1 MYDVRNATS
10 ADLGAVI
17 ALVARLQ
24 QEPAHQIGFHGETE
38 DEVAEEL
45 AALRPD
51 WVGNAVVAADR
62 NGRVRGVLSFEVEG
76 RRAYLYGPFVDVPAN
91 HPAAGHVWQAT
102 ADAMLRHARTL
113 PRLAGVRL
121 LELFG
126 HRQNR
131 LLADFAARHAAPVRM
146 TSKCFTLT
154 AAPLR
159 SILVRGPGQDDRTTL
174 LPEDPAIRRAVSDL
188 HDRCFPDAPTSG
200 EQLVT
205 GDRHT
210 VVVLIGGGRGDLL
223 GYAAG
228 YVQAEEY
235 YVDVVGVAENA
246 RSCGVGRTLVRRL
259 LAELAARGGVRDR
272 AAAMIRDGNEASE
285 RMFTKLGF
293 EPGAELVNYQ
303 VDLTAPT
310 VHRRAV

>member
-1 MYDVRNATS
+1 MYDVRTATS

-45 AALRPD
+45 AELTSGWA
-51 WVGNAVVAADR
+51 GGAVVAVDR
-62 NGRVRGVLSFEVEG
+62 SGRVRGVLSVEVEG

-102 ADAMLRHARTL
+102 ADAMLTHARQL
-113 PRLAGVRL
+113 PRLAGVRTL
-121 LELFG
+121 DLFG

-131 LLADFAARHAAPVRM
+131 LLADFAARHDAPVQTTTR
-146 TSKCFTLT
+146 CFTLT

-159 SILVRGPGQDDRTTL
+159 SLLVRGPGQDDRTVL
-174 LPEDPAIRRAVSDL
+174 LPAADDTRAAVARL
-188 HDRCFPDAPTSG
+188 HDHCFPGAPTSG
-200 EQLVT
+200 DDLVAA
-205 GDRHT
+205 GSRHT
-210 VVVLIGGGRGDLL
+210 VVVLLGERGLL

-228 YVQAEEY
+228 YTQAEEY
-235 YVDVVGVAENA
+235 YVDAVGVDEQA

-259 LAELAARGGVRDR
+259 LAELAERGGVRDR
-272 AAAMIRDGNEASE
+272 AAAMIRDDNQASE

-293 EPGAELVNYQ
+293 EQRAELVSYQ
-303 VDLTAPT
+303 ADLTAPRA
-310 VHRRAV
+310 HRPAV